1 MDERFAPV
9 ADAIRAGDKIEA
21 VRQLRIITGMGLSE
35 ATTAVEQLESEHAA
49 AERGAPS
56 PSGAIDTS
64 DTIAASIARDFA
76 ALRSPRD
83 PGVAPLVGELADE
96 VEAIVRDHRYLDAIK
111 LVQARTGGDL
121 KTVRDQ
127 VFLLMDQRGIARR
140 KSSAWALLAFAAFFL
155 AVGLFVLFAFMAG

>member
-21 VRQLRIITGMGLSE
+21 VRQLRIITGMGSSE
-35 ATTAVEQLESEHAA
+35 ATSAVEQLEREHAA
-49 AERGAPS
+49 AESGAS
-56 PSGAIDTS
+56 LPSG
-64 DTIAASIARDFA
+64 TIAASIARDFA

-127 VFLLMDQRGIARR
+127 VFLLMDQRGIVRR
-140 KSSAWALLAFAAFFL
+140 KSSAWALLVFAAFFL